1 MKKIMVLIMFLMCF
15 TMTQAQDILVN
26 FTGTGDTNVVNSIQV
41 FNFTKG
47 DSITLNG
54 TDVLRLVPMLTTGV
68 SQITT
73 SSEGK
78 SQIYPNPMTDR
89 STLKFDVPEDGYAD
103 IMVIEMSG
111 KMVFKSQTFLTKGE
125 SSFDVSNV
133 FKGTY
138 IIRITGKGFNY
149 SNKLL
154 SMSNYDGQ
162 PVFEYIST
170 IPNYENHTLK
180 STNTYVE
187 FLYNFGDVLMYKG
200 LSGEMYKTVVMGD
213 YSSSGTS
220 NKTVKFNFAKCLD
233 ENGHNYTTITVGP
246 KFGGGGGV
254 GGGKSTMMNSTQTW
268 MVENLNTG
276 EFVTIEDGQTNNNV
290 LEKWAYD
297 NDTSNLSVYGGLY
310 TWNEMMMYDTI
321 EGSQGMCPSGWHLP
335 TEDEFDTLII
345 NLGGVFGV
353 GLGFSIA
360 GGKMKEMG
368 YDHWLSPNVGATNET
383 GFTALPAGMIQL
395 QTNNEFM
402 SVSLHQQSYFWTS
415 TKCEDLDPGE
425 SPAAWMRGVQYDND
439 EILVGGSLRIDACSV
454 RCIQNN

>member
-68 SQITT
+68 SQINT

-89 STLKFDVPEDGYAD
+89 STLKFDVPEDGYVD

-138 IIRITGKGFNY
+138 IIRIIGKGFTY

-162 PVFEYIST
+162 PVFEYVST
-170 IPNYENHTLK
+170 VPNYENHTLK

-200 LSGEMYKTVVMGD
+200 LSSDIYKTVVMGE
-213 YSSSGTS
+213 YSPFTPNGS
-220 NKTVKFNFAKCLD
+220 NKQVDFNFAKCLD
-233 ENGHNYTTITVGP
+233 VNGHNYTTITVGP
-246 KFGGGGGV
+246 KFGGG
-254 GGGKSTMMNSTQTW
+254 KSTMTNSTQTW
-268 MVENLNTG
+268 MVENLNSG
-276 EFVTIEDGQTNNNV
+276 EIVTTSQGQHDNDIIERF
-290 LEKWAYD
+290 AYD

-321 EGSQGMCPSGWHLP
+321 NQQGLCPDGWHVP
-335 TEDEFDTLII
+335 TSDEFDTLVL
-345 NLGGVFGV
+345 NLGGIPSVI
-353 GLGFSIA
+353 GFTVA
-360 GGKMKEMG
+360 GGKMKEIG
-368 YDHWLSPNVGATNET
+368 YEHWLSPNFNATNET
-383 GFTALPAGMIQL
+383 GFTSLPGGYISYDMTQHTFQSL
-395 QTNNEFM
+395 NK
-402 SVSLHQQSYFWTS
+402 SVSCYFWTS
-415 TKCEDLDPGE
+415 AGGVDEYGIPF
-425 SPAAWMRGVQYDND
+425 AWFRLLQTEND
-439 EILVGGSLRIDACSV
+439 EVFVGGTFKTDACSV